1 MHFFCIFL
9 QKYLV
14 ISKKSIIFVPDLE
27 IVPSITKNNVKSMTK
42 ECIFKAWGGNCWLRV
57 LAIKKKPDAPV
68 VYRVM
73 MDRCLLDGVNEFEQK
88 GVAIDKAASLARLD
102 AMYEKGGWRS

>member
-1 MHFFCIFL
+1 MHISNIFCT
-9 QKYLV
+9 
-14 ISKKSIIFVPDLE
+14 FVADLG
-27 IVPSITKNNVKSMTK
+27 IVPSITKNNVKSMKK

-57 LAIKKKPDAPV
+57 LAIEKRPGAPV

-88 GVAIDKAASLARLD
+88 GDAIDKAASLARLD
-102 AMYEKGGWRS
+102 AMWEKGGWRS

>member
-1 MHFFCIFL
+1 MHISNIFR
-9 QKYLV
+9 
-14 ISKKSIIFVPDLE
+14 IFAADLE
-27 IVPSITKNNVKSMTK
+27 IVPSVTNNNVKSMKK
-42 ECIFKAWGGNCWLRV
+42 ECVFKAWGGHCWLRV
-57 LAIKKKPDAPV
+57 LAIKKRPELPV

-102 AMYEKGGWRS
+102 AMSDKGGGWL